1 MNVPNQSKKNVA
13 IPAPIIAT
21 ENSERLKTRGELAAE
36 LNICTKTMLKFMRMA
51 DLKLPKGLIQV
62 PHQQLIR
69 AIVLGVPNYSQQFL
83 IIPKCEVVEAV
94 RTL

>member
-1 MNVPNQSKKNVA
+1 MNVPNQSKKPVA

-21 ENSERLKTRGELAAE
+21 ENSERLKTRGELAIE

-51 DLKLPKGLIQV
+51 GLKLPKGLLQV

-69 AIVLGVPNYSQQFL
+69 AIVLGVPNDSELFPKVPNNSQ
-83 IIPKCEVVEAV
+83 V
-94 RTL
+94 